1 MAMNEI
7 LQSGA
12 FQWFSQFAYH
22 PEYVYVGLFV
32 MMIAS
37 AFGLPLPEE
46 VTLISVGFLAFMGSR
61 PDLYPPPYEGASV
74 VNKHEIAW
82 FAFLAVVLSDTLIYV
97 LGRKFGR
104 KIITHPRMHRFISAE
119 TLNKVENWTHKYG
132 PMAVFIFRFTP
143 GVRFPGHLFCGMMKY
158 SIGKFLAIDAFA
170 ALISVPT
177 QVYLIAF
184 YGDQILTV
192 LHRFKIFFFGLITLV
207 VIYVLFKKWRERQN
221 KALSS

>member
-1 MAMNEI
+1 MQEI
-7 LQSGA
+7 LQSSA

-22 PEYVYVGLFV
+22 PEYVYFGVFA

-61 PDLYPPPYEGASV
+61 PDLYPPPYDGARV
-74 VNKHEIAW
+74 VNRHEIAW
-82 FAFLAVVLSDTLIYV
+82 FAFMAVVMSDTLIYF

-104 KIITHPRMHRFISAE
+104 RIITHPRMSRLISAE

-132 PMAVFIFRFTP
+132 PLAVFTFRFTP
-143 GVRFPGHLFCGMMKY
+143 GVRFPGHLFCGIMKY
-158 SIGKFLAIDAFA
+158 NIGKFLAIDAFA

-177 QVYLIAF
+177 QVYLIAL

-192 LHRFKIFFFGLITLV
+192 LHRFKIVIFTVIV
-207 VIYVLFKKWRERQN
+207 VAFVYVLVKRWREKKL
-221 KALSS
+221 KATH

>member
-1 MAMNEI
+1 MNEV
-7 LQSGA
+7 LQSSA

-22 PEYVYVGLFV
+22 PEYVYVGLFA

-74 VNKHEIAW
+74 VNRHEIAW
-82 FAFLAVVLSDTLIYV
+82 FAFIAVVLSDTLIYF

-104 KIITHPRMHRFISAE
+104 KIITHPRMNRFISAE
-119 TLNKVENWTHKYG
+119 TLKKVENWTHKYG

-158 SIGKFLAIDAFA
+158 NIGKFLAIDSFA

-177 QVYLIAF
+177 QVYLIAL
-184 YGDQILTV
+184 YGDQILAV
-192 LHRFKIFFFGLITLV
+192 LHQFKIVIFSLLAVVGVYFLI
-207 VIYVLFKKWRERQN
+207 KKWREKRLKTVGPQ
-221 KALSS
+221 